1 MDSITITLPKI
12 TQVTISPNPVN
23 AKAAYVLSVKVT
35 EVTKVLTPKPFM
47 SGEVYSGEN

>member
-12 TQVTISPNPVN
+12 TQVIISPNPVN
-23 AKAAYVLSVKVT
+23 VKASYVLSVKVT
-35 EVTKVLTPKPFM
+35 EITKVLIPKPFM